1 MLGSGRTEI
10 LQAIYGLTPLVKG
23 EVLVEGKPVQI
34 RSPRDAIENG
44 INMVPEERRSQG
56 LVLDFSVFDN
66 LLMASFDRISHSLV
80 IDKHQGQDIVD
91 TAIRRLGVKPPVPRR
106 RYVISLGQPAES
118 GDWEVFIHSSQSAV
132 A

>member
-1 MLGSGRTEI
+1 
-10 LQAIYGLTPLVKG
+10 
-23 EVLVEGKPVQI
+23 
-34 RSPRDAIENG
+34 
-44 INMVPEERRSQG
+44 MVPEERRSQG

-91 TAIRRLGVKPPVPRR
+91 TAIRRLGVKTSGASQAV
-106 RYVISLGQPAES
+106 RYLSGGQPAES